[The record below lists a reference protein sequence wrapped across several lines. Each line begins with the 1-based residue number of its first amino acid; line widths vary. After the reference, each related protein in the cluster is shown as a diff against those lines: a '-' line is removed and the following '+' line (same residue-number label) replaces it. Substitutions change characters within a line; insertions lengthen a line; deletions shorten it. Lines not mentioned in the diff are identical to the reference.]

1 MKKNSKM
8 DSSTCMVTGMC
19 IGLAVGTAV
28 GAAAHNM
35 GLWMPVGMCL
45 GMSVGLA
52 LSSRSAGKTE
62 KTVAGPHV
70 KAPKQIAE
78 NIWQFTEGDKP
89 YFDVNAYLIVG
100 DRSALLVDALQSE
113 TGLLEEIRKLTD
125 KPLEVFLTHGHSDH
139 AGSAVL
145 EFREAGIPVY
155 MNHRDYGMLKN
166 REGFGPDADWIMELK
181 PGHVFDLGGY
191 RFEVLPVDGHTPG
204 SMAALDREH
213 QLLFPGD
220 SIGSGNFW
228 MQLPG
233 CSPLHVFRNDLEKL
247 AVACA
252 GCPDL
257 LIFPG
262 HRSQSPVQLTGQYV
276 EDTLYLTNGLLD
288 GSLKGEAASMPWKN
302 GEMKYCKIG
311 HGQMVSYCY
320 DPENL

>member
-52 LSSRSAGKTE
+52 LSPRSAGKTE

-70 KAPKQIAE
+70 KAPEQIAE

-125 KPLEVFLTHGHSDH
+125 KPLEVFLTHGHGDH

-155 MNHRDYGMLKN
+155 MNHRDYGMLKD
-166 REGFGPDADWIMELK
+166 REGFGPDADWIVDPE
-181 PGHVFDLGGY
+181 PGHVFDLGSF
-191 RFEVLPVDGHTPG
+191 RFEILPVDGHTPG
-204 SMAALDREH
+204 SMVALDREH

-233 CSPLHVFRNDLEKL
+233 CSPLHVFRDDLEKL

-288 GSLKGEAASMPWKN
+288 GSLKGEPASMPWKN

-320 DPENL
+320 DPDNL